1 VNALLHHVRDLAG
14 VGGRLRPGIVHRLD
28 KDTSGL
34 MVVAKRDDAHQ
45 GLVQALRD
53 RRMRRLYRAA
63 SWGHFSAS
71 ELTLDTP
78 IGRDP
83 RDRKRMAVV
92 QGGRRAVTRAR
103 VRERWQAADLLD
115 LALQTGRTH
124 QIRVH
129 LTHAG
134 HPVVGDPIYGQ
145 GWERGMSGPAHTWAM
160 TLARLTPRLFLH
172 SAELA
177 FDHPLTGERL
187 RFRSPLPPDLAE
199 VAEWAR
205 KGSGSPPEAGG

>member
-1 VNALLHHVRDLAG
+1 
-14 VGGRLRPGIVHRLD
+14 
-28 KDTSGL
+28 
-34 MVVAKRDDAHQ
+34 
-45 GLVQALRD
+45 
-53 RRMRRLYRAA
+53 MRRLYRAA

-71 ELTLDTP
+71 ELTLDAP

-134 HPVVGDPIYGQ
+134 HPVVGDPLYGQ
-145 GWERGMSGPAHTWAM
+145 GWQRGMSGPAHTWAM
-160 TLARLTPRLFLH
+160 SLARQARRLFLH

-177 FDHPLTGERL
+177 FDHPLSGERM

-199 VAEWAR
+199 VAAWAR
-205 KGSGSPPEAGG
+205 GTSGLSTGAGG

>member
-1 VNALLHHVRDLAG
+1 
-14 VGGRLRPGIVHRLD
+14 
-28 KDTSGL
+28 
-34 MVVAKRDDAHQ
+34 
-45 GLVQALRD
+45 
-53 RRMRRLYRAA
+53 
-63 SWGHFSAS
+63 
-71 ELTLDTP
+71 
-78 IGRDP
+78 
-83 RDRKRMAVV
+83 
-92 QGGRRAVTRAR
+92 

-134 HPVVGDPIYGQ
+134 HPVVGDPLYGP

-160 TLARLTPRLFLH
+160 SLARRVPRLFLH

-177 FDHPLTGERL
+177 FDHPISGERM
-187 RFRSPLPPDLAE
+187 RFRSPLPPELAE

-205 KGSGSPPEAGG
+205 TTSGIPPGAEG